1 MCTYNFVKL
10 VIRENCVAATSYLV
24 SALLC
29 VYDMTAEDHSDDEDS
44 DTDDEADSEVEED
57 GDSDDNAGD
66 EEKSDALS
74 KILIESNILGDME
87 NALKE
92 NAIENPPIIKLE

>member
-1 MCTYNFVKL
+1 MC
-10 VIRENCVAATSYLV
+10 IH
-24 SALLC
+24 
-29 VYDMTAEDHSDDEDS
+29 VYDTAEDHSEDEDS
-44 DTDDEADSEVEED
+44 DTDDEADSEAEDD